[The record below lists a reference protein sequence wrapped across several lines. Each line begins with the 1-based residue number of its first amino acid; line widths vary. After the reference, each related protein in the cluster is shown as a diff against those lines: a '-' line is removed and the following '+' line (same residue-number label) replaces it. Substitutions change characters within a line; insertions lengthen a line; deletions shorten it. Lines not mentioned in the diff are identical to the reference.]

1 MIMQTFTLPPHDPD
15 MLDDLME
22 EISELYQSSEAT
34 LIELES
40 QPTDVELQ
48 RSLFRAVHTI
58 KGDLGLVNFE
68 PIIPLVSHVEDLL
81 DYLRNGKI
89 EYTSIMSDLVL
100 LTMDRVEQFVEQVIQ
115 QGEIEF
121 DDELY
126 SQLEAQINKI
136 KPENKSAHSELLSNA
151 VILLD
156 PSLKM
161 NGQNTPSAEPAQL
174 ALTIEDELKDDLEF
188 FRQVMLPIER
198 RSRYWNGRAERIA
211 KLCLYVNEVAGT
223 VIPEEQLIAA
233 CYVHDFGMAFVSHEL
248 LHKQEPLTKEERQ
261 VLHEHIDGSA
271 RLLKHLPNW
280 QEALKIV
287 VQHHERSDGSGYPLG
302 LREHEICDG
311 AKLLALADSYEAL
324 THERAHISHVKRPMR
339 RAITELNAD
348 ADKLFSPVWMEHFNK
363 AMLNLMRKTDLH

>member
-1 MIMQTFTLPPHDPD
+1 MNMQTFILPPLDPD

-40 QPTDVELQ
+40 QPTDIELQ
-48 RSLFRAVHTI
+48 RSLFRAIHTI

-100 LTMDRVEQFVEQVIQ
+100 LTMDRVEQFAERVIQ
-115 QGEIEF
+115 HGSVEF

-126 SQLEAQINKI
+126 RNLVAQIDKI
-136 KPENKSAHSELLSNA
+136 KPDNPTQHSELLSNA

-161 NGQNTPSAEPAQL
+161 NDQSSSSLEGSKIPLSIN
-174 ALTIEDELKDDLEF
+174 DELQDDLEF

-211 KLCLYVNEVAGT
+211 KLCLYVNEVAGKP
-223 VIPEEQLIAA
+223 IPEEQLIAA
-233 CYVHDFGMAFVSHEL
+233 CFVHDFGMAFVSHEL
-248 LHKQEPLTKEERQ
+248 LHKQGPLTKEERHIF
-261 VLHEHIDGSA
+261 HEHIDSSA
-271 RLLKHLPNW
+271 RLLKHLPKW

-287 VQHHERSDGSGYPLG
+287 MQHHERSNGSGYPLG
-302 LREHEICDG
+302 LKEHEICDG

-324 THERAHISHVKRPMR
+324 THERAHVSHVKRPMK
-339 RAITELNAD
+339 RAIIELNAD
-348 ADKLFSPVWMEHFNK
+348 ADKLFSPEWMEHFNK
-363 AMLNLMRKTDLH
+363 AMMNLMKQSEQH

>member
-1 MIMQTFTLPPHDPD
+1 MQTFNLPPHDPD

-22 EISELYQSSEAT
+22 EINELYQSSEAT

-48 RSLFRAVHTI
+48 RSLFRAIHTI

-115 QGEIEF
+115 SGEIEF
-121 DDELY
+121 DVELY
-126 SQLEAQINKI
+126 QKLVEQIDKI
-136 KPENKSAHSELLSNA
+136 KPENPGQHAELLSNA

-161 NGQNTPSAEPAQL
+161 NGQQSSAAEPRRIHL
-174 ALTIEDELKDDLEF
+174 AIEDELQDDLEF

-211 KLCLYVNEVAGT
+211 KLCLYVNEVAGKL
-223 VIPEEQLIAA
+223 IPEEQLIAA

-248 LHKQEPLTKEERQ
+248 LHKQEPLANEERQ
-261 VLHEHIDGSA
+261 ILHEHIDSSA
-271 RLLKHLPNW
+271 RLLKHLPKW

-302 LREHEICDG
+302 LKENEICDG

-324 THERAHISHVKRPMR
+324 THERAHESHVKRPMR
-339 RAITELNAD
+339 RAIIELNAD
-348 ADKLFSPVWMEHFNK
+348 ADKLFSPVWMEHFNQ
-363 AMLNLMRKTDLH
+363 AMMNLMKQTELH

>member
-1 MIMQTFTLPPHDPD
+1 MQTFNLPPHDPD

-22 EISELYQSSEAT
+22 EINELYQSSEAT

-48 RSLFRAVHTI
+48 RSLFRAIHTI

-115 QGEIEF
+115 SGEIEF

-126 SQLEAQINKI
+126 QKLVEQIDKI
-136 KPENKSAHSELLSNA
+136 KPENPSQHAELLSSA

-161 NGQNTPSAEPAQL
+161 NGQQSTATEPRRIHL
-174 ALTIEDELKDDLEF
+174 AIEDELQDDLEF

-211 KLCLYVNEVAGT
+211 KLCLYVNEVAGKL
-223 VIPEEQLIAA
+223 IPEEQLIAA

-248 LHKQEPLTKEERQ
+248 LHKQEPLTNEERQ
-261 VLHEHIDGSA
+261 ILHEHIDSSA
-271 RLLKHLPNW
+271 RLLKHLPKW

-302 LREHEICDG
+302 LKENEICDG

-324 THERAHISHVKRPMR
+324 THERAHESHVKRPMR
-339 RAITELNAD
+339 RAIIELNAD
-348 ADKLFSPVWMEHFNK
+348 ADKLFSPVWMEHFNQ
-363 AMLNLMRKTDLH
+363 AMMNLMKQTELH

>member
-1 MIMQTFTLPPHDPD
+1 MQTFTLPPHDPD

-48 RSLFRAVHTI
+48 RSLFRAIHTI

-126 SQLEAQINKI
+126 SQLETQINKI
-136 KPENKSAHSELLSNA
+136 KPDNKSAHSELLSNA

-161 NGQNTPSAEPAQL
+161 NGQHAPSAEPAQL

-223 VIPEEQLIAA
+223 IVPEEQLIAA

-302 LREHEICDG
+302 LKEHEICDG